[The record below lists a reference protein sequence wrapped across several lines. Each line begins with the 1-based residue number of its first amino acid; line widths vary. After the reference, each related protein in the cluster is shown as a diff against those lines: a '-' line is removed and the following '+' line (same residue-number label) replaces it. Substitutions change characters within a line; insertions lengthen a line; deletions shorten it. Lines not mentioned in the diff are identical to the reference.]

1 VAGVALTA
9 AEGFT
14 AEGSEDERGYSLV
27 MRGDLDL
34 AYKSMAEE
42 ALMAAELAAGERMLI
57 LDLRQVEYCGSV
69 GLKLLTAA
77 QQRSIQAGRPLLVL
91 PSRAVRRLFEV
102 TGVTDDFDL
111 GETG

>member
-69 GLKLLTAA
+69 GLKLLIAA